1 MREHGLKTEGY
12 MNEHIVTQKA
22 KKTSYADKILSHLQ
36 NGGTLSELEA
46 FQKWQMT
53 CFAQRICDLRKLGY
67 PITDT
72 WEVSSTG
79 KRYKRYYL
87 QKSEHT
93 Q

>member
-1 MREHGLKTEGY
+1 

-36 NGGTLSELEA
+36 NGESLSELEA